1 MTFVN
6 PPVKGM
12 PPEPPRVFSAS
23 RVSNT
28 VPHGRST
35 STECGRSYG
44 GKLPKLNFPTFDG
57 ENPKLWL
64 NRCEDYFDLY
74 SLDTD
79 VWVK

>member
-1 MTFVN
+1 MFA
-6 PPVKGM
+6 
-12 PPEPPRVFSAS
+12 AS

-28 VPHGRST
+28 LPPS
-35 STECGRSYG
+35 RSYG
-44 GKLPKLNFPTFDG
+44 SESGRYPSSKLPKLNFPTFDG